1 MSNIQTEL
9 NAMLSATAQN
19 KYKEQQAN
27 GPTQELDGDAF
38 LYLMMEQLKNQDP
51 TNPMDNSEMLSQQA
65 QFTQVQELQ
74 NLSEAMSQ
82 NNMIVQAT
90 SLVGKNVTVI
100 DPNDTTKTIT
110 GMVESANFTNS
121 AATVVID
128 GVDYPLGLVASVGTE
143 ASTQVG
149 TPTSAEEI
157 GKTKLRDLN
166 MLSGITEGAITLRV
180 QDGSNNNFITNHVI
194 DISRDMT
201 VNDLVKK
208 FNVAGVSAEIQDG
221 KIVLTPKGDNY
232 AIAINDGN
240 INNTN
245 AQSSNFVTKAGFGLH
260 DADEGS
266 YASKVLDV
274 QKATE

>member
-1 MSNIQTEL
+1 MTNIQSEL

-19 KYKEQQAN
+19 RYKEQQSN

-74 NLSEAMSQ
+74 NLSESISQ

-90 SLVGKNVTVI
+90 SLVGKTVTVI

-110 GMVESANFTNS
+110 GTVESANFTSS

-128 GVDYPLGLVASVGTE
+128 GVEYPLGLVAAVGTE
-143 ASTQVG
+143 STTQSG
-149 TPTSAEEI
+149 TPSSAEEI
-157 GKTKLRDLN
+157 GKTKIRDLN
-166 MLSGITEGAITLRV
+166 MLDGVTEGAITLRV
-180 QDGSNNNFITNHVI
+180 QDTNNNNRITNHVI
-194 DISRDMT
+194 EISRDMT
-201 VNDLVKK
+201 VDDLIKK
-208 FNVAGVSAEIQDG
+208 FNVAGVNAEIKDG
-221 KIVLTPKGDNY
+221 KIVLTPTGDNI

-240 INNTN
+240 INNAN
-245 AQSSNFVTKAGFGLH
+245 AQSSNFVTKAGFGLD
-260 DADEGS
+260 DADKGS
-266 YASKVLDV
+266 YASKVLDT
-274 QKATE
+274 QEE

>member
-1 MSNIQTEL
+1 MTNNIQSEL

-27 GPTQELDGDAF
+27 GPAQELDGDAF

-74 NLSEAMSQ
+74 NLSESISQ

-90 SLVGKNVTVI
+90 SLVGKTVTVI

-110 GMVESANFTNS
+110 GTVESANFTSS

-128 GVDYPLGLVASVGTE
+128 GVEYPLGLVAAVGTE
-143 ASTQVG
+143 STTQSG
-149 TPTSAEEI
+149 TPSSAEEI
-157 GKTKLRDLN
+157 GKTKIRDLN
-166 MLSGITEGAITLRV
+166 MLDGVTEGAITLRV
-180 QDGSNNNFITNHVI
+180 QDTNNNNRITNHVI
-194 DISRDMT
+194 EISRDMT
-201 VNDLVKK
+201 VDDLIKK
-208 FNVAGVSAEIQDG
+208 FNVAGVNAEIKDG
-221 KIVLTPKGDNY
+221 KIVLTPTGDNI

-240 INNTN
+240 INNAN
-245 AQSSNFVTKAGFGLH
+245 AQSSNFVTKAGFGLD
-260 DADEGS
+260 DADKGS
-266 YASKVLDV
+266 YASKVLDT
-274 QKATE
+274 QEE

>member
-1 MSNIQTEL
+1 MTNIQSEL

-74 NLSEAMSQ
+74 NLSESISQ

-90 SLVGKNVTVI
+90 SLVGKTVTVI

-110 GMVESANFTNS
+110 GTVESANFTSS

-128 GVDYPLGLVASVGTE
+128 GVEYPLGLVAAVGTE
-143 ASTQVG
+143 STTQSG
-149 TPTSAEEI
+149 TPSSAEEI
-157 GKTKLRDLN
+157 GKTKIRDLN
-166 MLSGITEGAITLRV
+166 MLDGVTEGAITLRV
-180 QDGSNNNFITNHVI
+180 QDTNNNNRITNHVI
-194 DISRDMT
+194 EISRDIT
-201 VNDLVKK
+201 VDDLIKK
-208 FNVAGVSAEIQDG
+208 FNVAGVNAEIKDG
-221 KIVLTPKGDNY
+221 KIVLTPTGDNI

-240 INNTN
+240 INNAN
-245 AQSSNFVTKAGFGLH
+245 AQSSNFVTKAGFGLD
-260 DADEGS
+260 DADKGS
-266 YASKVLDV
+266 YASKVLDT
-274 QKATE
+274 QEE

>member
-1 MSNIQTEL
+1 MTNIQSEL

-27 GPTQELDGDAF
+27 GPAQELDGDAF

-74 NLSEAMSQ
+74 NLSESISQ

-90 SLVGKNVTVI
+90 SLVGKTVTVI

-110 GMVESANFTNS
+110 GTVESANFTSS

-128 GVDYPLGLVASVGTE
+128 GVEYPLGLVAAVGTE
-143 ASTQVG
+143 STTQSG
-149 TPTSAEEI
+149 TPSSAEEI
-157 GKTKLRDLN
+157 GKTKIRDLN
-166 MLSGITEGAITLRV
+166 MLDGVTEGAITLRV
-180 QDGSNNNFITNHVI
+180 QDTNNNNRITNHVI
-194 DISRDMT
+194 EISRDMT
-201 VNDLVKK
+201 VDDLIKK
-208 FNVAGVSAEIQDG
+208 FNVAGVNAEIKDG
-221 KIVLTPKGDNY
+221 KIVLTPTGDNI

-240 INNTN
+240 INNAN
-245 AQSSNFVTKAGFGLH
+245 AQSSNFVTKAGFGLD
-260 DADEGS
+260 DADKGS
-266 YASKVLDV
+266 YASKVLDT
-274 QKATE
+274 QEE

>member
-1 MSNIQTEL
+1 MTNIQSEL

-74 NLSEAMSQ
+74 NLSESISQ

-90 SLVGKNVTVI
+90 SLVGKTVTVI

-110 GMVESANFTNS
+110 GTVESANFTSS

-128 GVDYPLGLVASVGTE
+128 GVEYPLGLVAAVGTE
-143 ASTQVG
+143 STTQSG
-149 TPTSAEEI
+149 TPSSAEEI
-157 GKTKLRDLN
+157 GKTKIRDLN
-166 MLSGITEGAITLRV
+166 MLDGVTEGAITLRV
-180 QDGSNNNFITNHVI
+180 QDTNNNNRITNHVI
-194 DISRDMT
+194 EISRDMT
-201 VNDLVKK
+201 VDDLIKK
-208 FNVAGVSAEIQDG
+208 FNVAGVNAEIKDG
-221 KIVLTPKGDNY
+221 KIVLTPTGDNI

-240 INNTN
+240 INNAN
-245 AQSSNFVTKAGFGLH
+245 AQSSNFVTKAGFGLD
-260 DADEGS
+260 DADKGS
-266 YASKVLDV
+266 YASKVLDT
-274 QKATE
+274 QEE

>member
-1 MSNIQTEL
+1 MTNIQSEL

-74 NLSEAMSQ
+74 NLSESISQ

-90 SLVGKNVTVI
+90 SLVGKTVTVI

-110 GMVESANFTNS
+110 GTVESANFTSS

-128 GVDYPLGLVASVGTE
+128 GVEYPLGLVAAVGTE
-143 ASTQVG
+143 STTQSG
-149 TPTSAEEI
+149 TPSSTEEKKKKKI
-157 GKTKLRDLN
+157 RDLN
-166 MLSGITEGAITLRV
+166 MLDGVTEGAITLRV
-180 QDGSNNNFITNHVI
+180 QDTNNNNRITNHVI
-194 DISRDMT
+194 EISRDMT
-201 VNDLVKK
+201 VDDLIKK
-208 FNVAGVSAEIQDG
+208 FNVAGVNAEIKDG
-221 KIVLTPKGDNY
+221 KIVLTPTGDNI

-240 INNTN
+240 INNAN
-245 AQSSNFVTKAGFGLH
+245 AQSSNFVTKAGFGLD
-260 DADEGS
+260 DADKGS
-266 YASKVLDV
+266 YASKVLDT
-274 QKATE
+274 QEE

>member
-1 MSNIQTEL
+1 MTNIQSEL

-74 NLSEAMSQ
+74 NLSESISQ

-90 SLVGKNVTVI
+90 SLVGKTVTVI

-110 GMVESANFTNS
+110 GTVESANFTSS

-128 GVDYPLGLVASVGTE
+128 GVEYPLGLVAAVGTE
-143 ASTQVG
+143 STTQSG
-149 TPTSAEEI
+149 TPSSAEEI
-157 GKTKLRDLN
+157 GKTKIRDLN
-166 MLSGITEGAITLRV
+166 MLDGVTEGAITLRV
-180 QDGSNNNFITNHVI
+180 KDTNNNNRITNHVI
-194 DISRDMT
+194 EISRDMT
-201 VNDLVKK
+201 VDDLIKK
-208 FNVAGVSAEIQDG
+208 FNVAGVNAEIKDG
-221 KIVLTPKGDNY
+221 KIVLTPTGDNI

-240 INNTN
+240 INNAN
-245 AQSSNFVTKAGFGLH
+245 AQSSNFVTKAGFGLD
-260 DADEGS
+260 DADKGS
-266 YASKVLDV
+266 YASKVLDT
-274 QKATE
+274 QEE